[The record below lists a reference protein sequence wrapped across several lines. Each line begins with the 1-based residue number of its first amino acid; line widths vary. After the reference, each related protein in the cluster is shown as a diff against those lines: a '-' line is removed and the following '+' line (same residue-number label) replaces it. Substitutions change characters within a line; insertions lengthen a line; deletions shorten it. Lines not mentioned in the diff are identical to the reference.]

1 MKKRILFHF
10 CFLTCL
16 LSFTLG
22 QPVDSI
28 PKNIIPDSSIR
39 SLRLF
44 EDGDLIE
51 ITLRF
56 DLSTYLR
63 EKTKKEYMKAEIV
76 LHVNETDSI
85 SKKIRLKTRGDFRNK
100 YCNFAPIEL
109 NFKNA
114 NLGFT
119 DLNKISKIKL
129 TTQCRTSQQDEA
141 YIFKEYLAY
150 KFFNVLTDTSFRVRL
165 VKSTF
170 IDSEKKRKPIIHYG
184 FFIEPLELLAARTNT
199 SEVKALSITQKNITP
214 LTMDRFALFNY
225 MIGNFDWSIPGQHN
239 VKVLKSL
246 TNLNIVTGIAVPY
259 DFDWSGLVNAAY
271 AIPAEEVGVATV
283 RERLFMGICR
293 SKEVFQKDLKI
304 FEEKKEEFYR
314 IINEFPY
321 LKEKDK
327 RYMIDYLDE
336 FFVQI
341 KGNNFIFYLQ
351 NTCKKL

>member
-1 MKKRILFHF
+1 MKKRIFFHF
-10 CFLTCL
+10 CFLVCL
-16 LSFTLG
+16 ISFATG
-22 QPVDSI
+22 QPVDSVTQN
-28 PKNIIPDSSIR
+28 PSPDSSIKN
-39 SLRLF
+39 LRLF

-51 ITLRF
+51 MSLRF
-56 DLSTYLR
+56 DLSTYFR

-76 LHVNETDSI
+76 LHLNETDSI

-129 TTQCRTSQQDEA
+129 TTQCRTSPQDEA

-150 KFFNVLTDTSFRVRL
+150 KLFNVLTDTSFRVRL
-165 VKSTF
+165 VKTTF
-170 IDSEKKRKPIIHYG
+170 IDTEKKRKPIIHYG

-214 LTMDRFALFNY
+214 HTMDRFTLFNY
-225 MIGNFDWSIPGQHN
+225 MIGNYDWSVPGQHN

-246 TNLNIVTGIAVPY
+246 ANLNTTTGIAVPY
-259 DFDWSGLVNAAY
+259 DFDWSGLVNANY
-271 AIPAEEVGVATV
+271 AIPAEDVGIQNV
-283 RERLFMGICR
+283 RERIFMGICR
-293 SKEVFQKDLKI
+293 SREVFQKDLKI
-304 FEEKKEEFYR
+304 FEDKKEEFYR
-314 IINEFPY
+314 VINDFPY
-321 LKEKDK
+321 LKQRDK
-327 RYMIDYLDE
+327 RDVIDYLDE

-341 KGNNFIFYLQ
+341 KGNNFIYYLQ